1 VSDPEYVGDKDV
13 NKDVVAETL
22 LQGVLDSEVLTLA
35 DGEWVTERDI
45 AGDLLADPDLVEET
59 QGERVALLLEQE
71 EEEGERD
78 TVIDVEIV

>member
-1 VSDPEYVGDKDV
+1 MPVRENVTIAEDDNVVLFGVPED
-13 NKDVVAETL
+13 
-22 LQGVLDSEVLTLA
+22 
-35 DGEWVTERDI
+35 EWVTERDI